1 MAVRTRPL
9 TTPCQYVARMDRR
22 HTAAQSEFSTVDGRQ
37 RRTRPHW
44 SSGAVFPVVAA
55 LISTVEFGRVVAVV
69 GRKITNPDTSVLWYA
84 AQEWSH
90 FRWHEPGFLGQS
102 YGSTI
107 AGAPIALLHALGL
120 GYPTATPIVLG
131 ASMLGLWFALA
142 WAFAR
147 RGHPIIATVTAAMPT
162 MLSAYYAMYVTS
174 VTFERAFVFTGVGLA
189 LVIAY
194 RRSAVVLAAGVAL
207 AGLGLAID
215 LSAALLVVPVGVWW
229 MLDRRRSG
237 REWRAVA
244 VGAVIPVVYFAW
256 SQWFYIAH
264 PDHNLHGGLPLTP
277 ELSVLRKSVKQLD
290 RLFRLFAPE
299 VLRSF
304 WVPVVVGLVLIAALV
319 WSRRLRFVIPALLV
333 FVLTLF
339 ALATPRAIDEG
350 GPFLPPGRVL
360 LVFPVALVFLGF
372 LLAEAWPDVARRVA
386 PVGGVAIVIAIV
398 LSVGS
403 RWTADAHDPVR
414 LREAALTAPLYGFTT
429 VAAVD
434 ADCRRLDA
442 FARRS
447 HATIAVLPAGGT
459 LADGCGPLVDSPLQT
474 IDVPYDRR
482 TWELERAATQRSTA
496 AVFSPVGPDFCA
508 IASARF
514 DACQRDGSMAVVRYP
529 AQPILNVLANLD
541 LPIRPFGDGCVI
553 ANLVCSA
560 GSDTRARFPRAESR
574 ITPNSPDG
582 VEIADALAGYT
593 SERAGTAE
601 PGPGSRD
608 TDPALVS
615 LLRGRSLAP
624 SLIRRTGPHTASLVL
639 KVQSGASGE
648 TKILGQMVQRKS
660 RWMLAW
666 STQCAIAGLNRI
678 PCRSAVPMLFPGS
691 TWRAVT

>member
-1 MAVRTRPL
+1 MFDRSSATTARALAFAPL
-9 TTPCQYVARMDRR
+9 
-22 HTAAQSEFSTVDGRQ
+22 
-37 RRTRPHW
+37 
-44 SSGAVFPVVAA
+44 VAA
-55 LISTVEFGRVVAVV
+55 LISTIEFARVIAVV
-69 GRKITNPDTSVLWYA
+69 GRKIANPDTSVLWYA
-84 AQEWSH
+84 SQEWSH
-90 FRWHEPGFLGQS
+90 LRWHEPGFLGQS

-107 AGAPIALLHALGL
+107 AGAPIALLHQLGL

-147 RGHPIIATVTAAMPT
+147 RRHPIIATVTAAMPT
-162 MLSAYYAMYVTS
+162 LLSAYYAMYITS

-189 LVIAY
+189 FVIAY
-194 RRSAVVLAAGVAL
+194 RRSAFALAAGVTL

-229 MLDRRRSG
+229 ILDRRPNG

-244 VGAVIPVVYFAW
+244 IGAVVPVLYFGW
-256 SQWFYIAH
+256 SQWFYVAH

-277 ELSVLRKSVKQLD
+277 ELSVLRTSVKQLD

-299 VLRSF
+299 MLRSF
-304 WVPVVVGLVLIAALV
+304 WVPVVVGLVLIAVLV
-319 WSRRLRFVIPALLV
+319 WSRRARFAIPAMLV
-333 FVLTLF
+333 LVLTLF

-372 LLAEAWPDVARRVA
+372 LLAEAWPGAARRLA
-386 PVGGVAIVIAIV
+386 PIGAAVIVIAV
-398 LSVGS
+398 GLSVGL
-403 RWTADAHDPVR
+403 RWTVDSHDPVR
-414 LREAALTAPLYGFTT
+414 LRNAALTAPLYGFTT

-442 FARRS
+442 FARRTR
-447 HATIAVLPAGGT
+447 ATLAVLPAGGT
-459 LADGCGPLVDSPLQT
+459 LADGCGPLVDSPLHT

-482 TWELERAATQRSTA
+482 TWELERAATRPSTA
-496 AVFSPVGPDFCA
+496 ALFSPVGPDFCA

-514 DACQRDGSMAVVRYP
+514 DACEREGTMAVVRYP

-560 GSDTRARFPRAESR
+560 GTDTRERFPRAERR
-574 ITPNSPDG
+574 IAADSPDG
-582 VEIADALAGYT
+582 VAIADALAGYT
-593 SERAGTAE
+593 EDRAGSAE
-601 PGPGSRD
+601 PGPGFGD
-608 TDPALVS
+608 TNAALFP
-615 LLRGRSLAP
+615 LLQGRSLAP
-624 SLIRRTGPHTASLVL
+624 GVMRRTGPHTVSLVL
-639 KVQSGASGE
+639 KVPSGTAAR
-648 TKILGQMVQRKS
+648 KILGQMVQRDG

-678 PCRSAVPMLFPGS
+678 PCQAAVPMLFPGS
-691 TWRAVT
+691 TWRALT

>member
-1 MAVRTRPL
+1 MA
-9 TTPCQYVARMDRR
+9 AI
-22 HTAAQSEFSTVDGRQ
+22 
-37 RRTRPHW
+37 
-44 SSGAVFPVVAA
+44 
-55 LISTVEFGRVVAVV
+55 ISTVEFGRVVAVI

-90 FRWHEPGFLGQS
+90 LRWHEPGFLGQS

-120 GYPTATPIVLG
+120 GFPTATPIVLG
-131 ASMLGLWFALA
+131 ASMLALWFALA

-147 RGHPIIATVTAAMPT
+147 RGHPIIATLTAGMPT
-162 MLSAYYAMYVTS
+162 LLSAYYAMYITS

-189 LVIAY
+189 LVIAS
-194 RRSAVVLAAGVAL
+194 RRSAFALAAGVAL

-229 MLDRRRSG
+229 ILDRRPTG

-244 VGAVIPVVYFAW
+244 VGAVIPVLYFAW
-256 SQWFYIAH
+256 SQWFYVAH

-277 ELSVLRKSVKQLD
+277 ELSVLRTSVKQLD

-304 WVPVVVGLVLIAALV
+304 WVPVVIGLVLIGALV
-319 WSRRLRFVIPALLV
+319 WSRRLRFAFPAVLV
-333 FVLTLF
+333 LVLTLF

-372 LLAEAWPDVARRVA
+372 LVAEAWPGMAQRLA
-386 PVGGVAIVIAIV
+386 PVGVAVLLLAVV
-398 LSVGS
+398 LSVGF
-403 RWTADAHDPVR
+403 RWTVDAHDPVH
-414 LREAALTAPLYGFTT
+414 LRDAALAAPLYGFTT

-434 ADCRRLDA
+434 ADCQRLDA
-442 FARRS
+442 FAKRS
-447 HATIAVLPAGGT
+447 RATIAVLPAGGT
-459 LADGCGPLVDSPLQT
+459 LANGCGPLVDSPLHT

-496 AVFSPVGPDFCA
+496 AVFSPIGPDFCA

-514 DACQRDGSMAVVRYP
+514 DACERDGSMAVVRYP

-553 ANLVCSA
+553 ANLVCSE
-560 GSDTRARFPRAESR
+560 GTDTRARFPRDKGP
-574 ITPNSPDG
+574 ITKDSPDR
-582 VEIADALAGYT
+582 VEIKDALARYT
-593 SERAGTAE
+593 ADRAGSAE
-601 PGPGSRD
+601 PGPGFD
-608 TDPALVS
+608 ATNAALLP
-615 LLRGRSLAP
+615 LLQGQSLAA
-624 SLIRRTGPHTASLVL
+624 SLIKRTGPHTASLVL
-639 KVQSGASGE
+639 NVPSGTGA
-648 TKILGQMVQRKS
+648 TRVLGQMVQRDG

-666 STQCAIAGLNRI
+666 STQCAIAGLNQI
-678 PCRSAVPMLFPGS
+678 PCRPAVPMLFPGS
-691 TWRAVT
+691 TWRAAP